1 MVVAVARAGHCPVNG
16 SQRTKIIRMSVV
28 KTQPVGSHTSK
39 VKAKTL
45 YSSCRKPSQWNHQV
59 KCSEKLLSL
68 GKAWSRQVAENTLQL
83 VYVQL
88 AVASGQTK
96 PSCTFVKVEVSTF
109 LCSLFSVVVF
119 LADNT
124 QNIYRVSPDG
134 SLRVTFASGME
145 ITLNT
150 EPHILAGVV
159 SPTLGKC
166 NISLPGEH
174 NSNLIEWRQRREQT
188 KGNISTFERR
198 LRVRLPLVYSAA
210 FPLKAVELKSR

>member
-1 MVVAVARAGHCPVNG
+1 
-16 SQRTKIIRMSVV
+16 
-28 KTQPVGSHTSK
+28 
-39 VKAKTL
+39 L
-45 YSSCRKPSQWNHQV
+45 LRK
-59 KCSEKLLSL
+59 
-68 GKAWSRQVAENTLQL
+68 
-83 VYVQL
+83 
-88 AVASGQTK
+88 SGDLN
-96 PSCTFVKVEVSTF
+96 F
-109 LCSLFSVVVF
+109 SLFPVF
-119 LADNT
+119 GCFLTDNT

-198 LRVRLPLVYSAA
+198 LRVRLPLV
-210 FPLKAVELKSR
+210 

>member
-1 MVVAVARAGHCPVNG
+1 MWRLQI
-16 SQRTKIIRMSVV
+16 SKI
-28 KTQPVGSHTSK
+28 
-39 VKAKTL
+39 
-45 YSSCRKPSQWNHQV
+45 
-59 KCSEKLLSL
+59 
-68 GKAWSRQVAENTLQL
+68 TLQL
-83 VYVQL
+83 VYDQKSVSL
-88 AVASGQTK
+88 GQTK
-96 PSCTFVKVEVSTF
+96 PHYTWHF
-109 LCSLFSVVVF
+109 LHKPVNLKFSLFPVF
-119 LADNT
+119 ACCFLTDNT

-198 LRVRLPLVYSAA
+198 LRVRFPLVWSAV
-210 FPLKAVELKSR
+210 FPLKAIELKSCWNVLLCKKCNGKFVSMVGPSHEFQNQTPPTLAGMFNLCLILVVRLDLKT

>member
-1 MVVAVARAGHCPVNG
+1 MQSSHCSWCSAVCDLPG
-16 SQRTKIIRMSVV
+16 SQ
-28 KTQPVGSHTSK
+28 TQPCCASHLGY
-39 VKAKTL
+39 KTGDV
-45 YSSCRKPSQWNHQV
+45 NF
-59 KCSEKLLSL
+59 SL
-68 GKAWSRQVAENTLQL
+68 IPGFF
-83 VYVQL
+83 
-88 AVASGQTK
+88 
-96 PSCTFVKVEVSTF
+96 CF
-109 LCSLFSVVVF
+109 LT
-119 LADNT
+119 DNT

-198 LRVRLPLVYSAA
+198 LRVRLPLVLSAV
-210 FPLKAVELKSR
+210 FPLKVI

>member
-1 MVVAVARAGHCPVNG
+1 MEVIGPNVIKSSSNLGRPGGYSLQNSHC
-16 SQRTKIIRMSVV
+16 SWCSSVCNLPGLQ
-28 KTQPVGSHTSK
+28 TE
-39 VKAKTL
+39 L
-45 YSSCRKPSQWNHQV
+45 C
-59 KCSEKLLSL
+59 C
-68 GKAWSRQVAENTLQL
+68 AWHL
-83 VYVQL
+83 VYK
-88 AVASGQTK
+88 SGDLI
-96 PSCTFVKVEVSTF
+96 F
-109 LCSLFSVVVF
+109 SLFPDFCCF
-119 LADNT
+119 LTDNT
-124 QNIYRVSPDG
+124 QNIYRISPDG

-198 LRVRLPLVYSAA
+198 LRVRLPLV
-210 FPLKAVELKSR
+210 